1 MFGYVRP
8 RKDELKVRELDDY
21 QAVYCGLCHT
31 LGRRYGFFPRLFLNY
46 DFTLLAMLLAPASD
60 RPQVEHRRC
69 VASPLRHKRVC
80 SAGAWLDVA
89 ADESVI
95 LTYWKLRD
103 SAADK
108 GDWKKRLSARLL
120 AAMMRP
126 SYRKAAARRPEFD
139 RQVTVCLRELGCL
152 ELQSSPSLDRTAD
165 TFARILQSSAPPSG
179 EEEKDRVNAQIL
191 YHVGRFIYLAD
202 AWDDLEEDRRTE
214 AYNPLLLRFPDGPE
228 AHRDEV
234 ELTLRHSLNLA
245 ASAYNLSD
253 FGGWSGIL
261 ANLFYLG
268 LPAVAQL
275 VLTGRFRDSKKK
287 MSRRKNY
294 E

>member
-31 LGRRYGFFPRLFLNY
+31 LGRRYGLFPRLFLNY
-46 DFTLLAMLLAPASD
+46 DFTLLAMLLAPVSD
-60 RPQVEHRRC
+60 RPQVEYRRC
-69 VASPLRHKRVC
+69 PACPLHRKRVC
-80 SAGAWLDVA
+80 SGGTWLDIA

-103 SAADK
+103 SVADSAS
-108 GDWKKRLSARLL
+108 WKKRLSARLL
-120 AAMMRP
+120 STLMRRA
-126 SYRKAAARRPEFD
+126 YRKAAARRPEFD
-139 RQVTVCLRELGCL
+139 RVVTDCLCELERL
-152 ELQSSPSLDRTAD
+152 ERQSSPSLDHTAD
-165 TFARILQSSAPPSG
+165 TFARILQTAAPPSG
-179 EEEKDRVNAQIL
+179 EEARDRVNAQIL

-202 AWDDLEEDRRTE
+202 AWDDLEEDRRSKT
-214 AYNPLLLRFPDGPE
+214 YNPLLYRFPDGPE
-228 AHRDEV
+228 VHRDEV
-234 ELTLRHSLNLA
+234 ALTLRHSLNLA
-245 ASAYNLSD
+245 ASAYNLAE

-261 ANLFYLG
+261 ANILYLG

-275 VLTGRFRDSKKK
+275 VLTGQFQDIKKI
-287 MSRRKNY
+287 MSRRRHY